1 MDLETLRE
9 EIRKKDSMIIEL
21 IAERT
26 ALAEE
31 IAKVKI
37 ETNEPLRNLEV
48 EKKVITRYIDEGV
61 SKGLSADTMKTVAS
75 ALITEA
81 VESESRLKIVE
92 TYPRSE
98 MRTDSILQ
106 MTIYKM

>member
-48 EKKVITRYIDEGV
+48 EKRSSLDI
-61 SKGLSADTMKTVAS
+61 SMKAY
-75 ALITEA
+75 
-81 VESESRLKIVE
+81 RK
-92 TYPRSE
+92 
-98 MRTDSILQ
+98 D
-106 MTIYKM
+106 

>member
-9 EIRKKDSMIIEL
+9 KIRKKDSMIIEL

-81 VESESRLKIVE
+81 VESESRLMNE
-92 TYPRSE
+92 
-98 MRTDSILQ
+98 DSGNLPAIGNADRQHLADD
-106 MTIYKM
+106 KK